1 MQANQFQWS
10 SYENRVLGIL
20 FLTFG
25 FVFFDRLALNFLF
38 PKIAS
43 EFALTNKH
51 LGLLA
56 STLALSWALS
66 GVFFGWLSDRIGARK
81 PLLIGAVVVFSAA
94 SLLSGLAVGF
104 ITLLLCR
111 LLMGLAEGPVLP
123 LSQAILVAESS
134 GSRLGLNMGLVQSSA
149 PGLLGIVI
157 GGPVIIFL
165 AETVGWR
172 WAFYISFVPGFLLA
186 ISIWSFIKEPK
197 TEAQQSRSAQIE
209 EPFPDKESD
218 KEPDKGLNK
227 VNFLSLLRHRNIALS
242 IVISCFFITWFIV
255 ITTFAPVF
263 LIDKKGFAPEQVS
276 AVMLCIGIGHVFWG
290 FAVPGL
296 SDRIGRKTAM
306 IVFSFLSVLAPV
318 FMIFI
323 HTVWLMSVLV
333 GLSYAGL
340 GCFVL
345 FMSTIP
351 AETVSRAQLA
361 TAVGLVM
368 ATGEIAGGFL
378 GPSIAGYTADIYGLN
393 APMWISAGGA
403 LLAAVTS
410 LFLIETAPIKTGKSA
425 ANSPRPMA
433 STMAT

>member
-1 MQANQFQWS
+1 MQASQFQWS

-38 PKIAS
+38 PKIAD

-81 PLLIGAVVVFSAA
+81 PLLIGAVVVF
-94 SLLSGLAVGF
+94 
-104 ITLLLCR
+104 
-111 LLMGLAEGPVLP
+111 
-123 LSQAILVAESS
+123 
-134 GSRLGLNMGLVQSSA
+134 
-149 PGLLGIVI
+149 
-157 GGPVIIFL
+157 
-165 AETVGWR
+165 
-172 WAFYISFVPGFLLA
+172 
-186 ISIWSFIKEPK
+186 
-197 TEAQQSRSAQIE
+197 
-209 EPFPDKESD
+209 
-218 KEPDKGLNK
+218 
-227 VNFLSLLRHRNIALS
+227 
-242 IVISCFFITWFIV
+242 
-255 ITTFAPVF
+255 
-263 LIDKKGFAPEQVS
+263 
-276 AVMLCIGIGHVFWG
+276 
-290 FAVPGL
+290 
-296 SDRIGRKTAM
+296 
-306 IVFSFLSVLAPV
+306 LSVLAPV

-323 HTVWLMSVLV
+323 HTAWLMGVLV

-361 TAVGLVM
+361 TALGLVM
-368 ATGEIAGGFL
+368 GTGEIAGGFL

-403 LLAAVTS
+403 LVAAVTS

-425 ANSPRPMA
+425 ANSPRPME
-433 STMAT
+433 STMAA

>member
-1 MQANQFQWS
+1 MQANRFQWS

-38 PKIAS
+38 PKIAN

-81 PLLIGAVVVFSAA
+81 PLLIGAVVVLSAA

-157 GGPVIIFL
+157 GGPVVIFL

-186 ISIWSFIKEPK
+186 ISICSFIKEPK
-197 TEAQQSRSAQIE
+197 AEAQQSRSAQIAE
-209 EPFPDKESD
+209 QSPNKRP
-218 KEPDKGLNK
+218 NK
-227 VNFLSLLRHRNIALS
+227 VNLLSLLKHRNIVLS

-255 ITTFAPVF
+255 ITTFTPVF
-263 LIDKKGFAPEQVS
+263 LIDEKDFAPEQVS
-276 AVMLCIGIGHVFWG
+276 AVMVCIGIGHVFWG

-323 HTVWLMSVLV
+323 HTAWLMSVLV

-351 AETVSRAQLA
+351 AETVPRAQLA
-361 TAVGLVM
+361 TALGLVM
-368 ATGEIAGGFL
+368 GTGEIAGGFL
-378 GPSIAGYTADIYGLN
+378 GPSIAGYAADIYGLN

-433 STMAT
+433 STMAA

>member
-38 PKIAS
+38 PKIAN

-66 GVFFGWLSDRIGARK
+66 GVFFGWLSDRIGVRK
-81 PLLIGAVVVFSAA
+81 PLLIGAVVIFSAA

-104 ITLLLCR
+104 VTLLLCR

-157 GGPVIIFL
+157 GGPVVIFL

-186 ISIWSFIKEPK
+186 ISICRFIKEPK
-197 TEAQQSRSAQIE
+197 AEAQQSRPAQIE
-209 EPFPDKESD
+209 EQSPDKEPG
-218 KEPDKGLNK
+218 KGPDK
-227 VNFLSLLRHRNIALS
+227 VNFLSLLKHRNIVLS
-242 IVISCFFITWFIV
+242 IVISCFFVTWFIV
-255 ITTFAPVF
+255 ITTFTPVF
-263 LIDKKGFAPEQVS
+263 LIDEKGFAPEQVS
-276 AVMLCIGIGHVFWG
+276 AVMVCIGIGHVFWG

-306 IVFSFLSVLAPV
+306 IIFSFLSVLAPV

-361 TAVGLVM
+361 TALGLVM
-368 ATGEIAGGFL
+368 GIGEIAGGFL

-393 APMWISAGGA
+393 APMWIAAGGA
-403 LLAAVTS
+403 LVAAVTS
-410 LFLIETAPIKTGKSA
+410 LFLIETAPVKTGKSA
-425 ANSPRPMA
+425 ANSPRSMA
-433 STMAT
+433 STMAA

>member
-1 MQANQFQWS
+1 MQASQFQWS

-38 PKIAS
+38 PKIAN

-66 GVFFGWLSDRIGARK
+66 GVFFGWLSDRIGVRK

-197 TEAQQSRSAQIE
+197 AEAQQSRSAQIE
-209 EPFPDKESD
+209 EQS
-218 KEPDKGLNK
+218 PDKGPDK
-227 VNFLSLLRHRNIALS
+227 VNFLSLLKHRNIVLS
-242 IVISCFFITWFIV
+242 IVISCFFVTWFIV
-255 ITTFAPVF
+255 ITTFTPVF
-263 LIDKKGFAPEQVS
+263 LIDEKGFAPEQVS
-276 AVMLCIGIGHVFWG
+276 AVMVCIGIGHVFWG

-323 HTVWLMSVLV
+323 HTAWLMSVLV

-361 TAVGLVM
+361 TALGLVM
-368 ATGEIAGGFL
+368 RTGEIAGGFL

-403 LLAAVTS
+403 LAAAVTS

-425 ANSPRPMA
+425 ANSPRPVA
-433 STMAT
+433 STMAV

>member
-1 MQANQFQWS
+1 MQASQFQWS

-38 PKIAS
+38 PKIAD

-186 ISIWSFIKEPK
+186 ISIWRFIKEPK
-197 TEAQQSRSAQIE
+197 AEAQQSRSAQIE
-209 EPFPDKESD
+209 EQS
-218 KEPDKGLNK
+218 PDKGLDKGPDKVPDK
-227 VNFLSLLRHRNIALS
+227 VNFLSLLKHRNIVLS

-255 ITTFAPVF
+255 ITTFTPVF
-263 LIDKKGFAPEQVS
+263 LIDEKGFAPDQVS
-276 AVMLCIGIGHVFWG
+276 AVMVCIGIGHVFWG

-323 HTVWLMSVLV
+323 HTAWLMSVLV

-361 TAVGLVM
+361 TALGLVM
-368 ATGEIAGGFL
+368 GTGEIAGGFL

-425 ANSPRPMA
+425 ANSPRPVA
-433 STMAT
+433 STMAA

>member
-1 MQANQFQWS
+1 MQANRFQWS

-38 PKIAS
+38 PKIAN

-81 PLLIGAVVVFSAA
+81 PLLIGAVVIFSAA

-149 PGLLGIVI
+149 PGLLGIAI
-157 GGPVIIFL
+157 GGPVVIFL

-186 ISIWSFIKEPK
+186 ISIWRFIEEPK
-197 TEAQQSRSAQIE
+197 AEARQSRSAQIE
-209 EPFPDKESD
+209 EQSPNKGPDKELN
-218 KEPDKGLNK
+218 KEPNK
-227 VNFLSLLRHRNIALS
+227 INFLSLLKHRNIVLS
-242 IVISCFFITWFIV
+242 IVISCFFVTWFIV
-255 ITTFAPVF
+255 ITTFTPVF
-263 LIDKKGFAPEQVS
+263 LIDEKGFAPQQVS
-276 AVMLCIGIGHVFWG
+276 AVMVCIGIGHVFWG

-323 HTVWLMSVLV
+323 HTAWLMSVLV

-361 TAVGLVM
+361 TALGLVM
-368 ATGEIAGGFL
+368 GTGEIAGGFL

-403 LLAAVTS
+403 LVAAVTS

-425 ANSPRPMA
+425 ANSPRPME
-433 STMAT
+433 STMAA

>member
-1 MQANQFQWS
+1 MQASQFQWS

-38 PKIAS
+38 PKIAD

-134 GSRLGLNMGLVQSSA
+134 ESRLGLNMGLVQSSA

-157 GGPVIIFL
+157 GGPVVIFL
-165 AETVGWR
+165 TETVGWR

-186 ISIWSFIKEPK
+186 ISICRFIKEPK
-197 TEAQQSRSAQIE
+197 AEAQQSRPAQIE
-209 EPFPDKESD
+209 EQSPDKEPG
-218 KEPDKGLNK
+218 KGPDK
-227 VNFLSLLRHRNIALS
+227 VNFLSLLKHRNIVLS
-242 IVISCFFITWFIV
+242 IVISCFFVTWFIV
-255 ITTFAPVF
+255 ITTFTPVF
-263 LIDKKGFAPEQVS
+263 LIDEKGFAPEQVS
-276 AVMLCIGIGHVFWG
+276 AVMVCIGIGHVFWG

-306 IVFSFLSVLAPV
+306 IIFSFLSVLAPV

-361 TAVGLVM
+361 TALGLVM
-368 ATGEIAGGFL
+368 GIGEIAGGFL

-393 APMWISAGGA
+393 APMWIAAGGA
-403 LLAAVTS
+403 LVAAVTS
-410 LFLIETAPIKTGKSA
+410 LFLIETAPVKTGKSA
-425 ANSPRPMA
+425 ANSPRSMA
-433 STMAT
+433 STMAA

>member
-1 MQANQFQWS
+1 MQANRFQWS

-38 PKIAS
+38 PKIAN

-81 PLLIGAVVVFSAA
+81 PLLIGAVVIFSAA

-149 PGLLGIVI
+149 PGLLGIAI
-157 GGPVIIFL
+157 GGPVVIFL

-186 ISIWSFIKEPK
+186 ISIWRFIEEPK
-197 TEAQQSRSAQIE
+197 AEARQSRSAQIE
-209 EPFPDKESD
+209 GQPPDKESNKGPD
-218 KEPDKGLNK
+218 KEPHK
-227 VNFLSLLRHRNIALS
+227 VNLLSLLKHRNIVLS

-255 ITTFAPVF
+255 ITTFTPVF
-263 LIDKKGFAPEQVS
+263 LTDEKGFAPEQVS
-276 AVMLCIGIGHVFWG
+276 AVMVCIGIGHVFWG

-323 HTVWLMSVLV
+323 HTAWLMSVLV

-351 AETVSRAQLA
+351 AETVPRAQLA
-361 TAVGLVM
+361 TALGLVM
-368 ATGEIAGGFL
+368 GTGEIAGGFL

-433 STMAT
+433 STMAA

>member
-1 MQANQFQWS
+1 MQASQFQWS

-38 PKIAS
+38 PKIAD

-157 GGPVIIFL
+157 GGPVVIFL

-186 ISIWSFIKEPK
+186 ISICSFIKEPK
-197 TEAQQSRSAQIE
+197 AEAQQSRSTQIE
-209 EPFPDKESD
+209 EQP
-218 KEPDKGLNK
+218 PDKGPDKGPDK
-227 VNFLSLLRHRNIALS
+227 VNFLSLLKHRNIVLS
-242 IVISCFFITWFIV
+242 IVISCFFVTWFIV
-255 ITTFAPVF
+255 ITTFTPIF
-263 LIDKKGFAPEQVS
+263 LIEEKGFAPEQVS
-276 AVMLCIGIGHVFWG
+276 AVMVCIGIGHVFWG

-296 SDRIGRKTAM
+296 SDRIGRKPAM

-323 HTVWLMSVLV
+323 HTAWLMSVLV

-361 TAVGLVM
+361 TALGLVM
-368 ATGEIAGGFL
+368 GTGEIAGGFL

-393 APMWISAGGA
+393 ASMWISAGGA
-403 LLAAVTS
+403 LVAAVTS
-410 LFLIETAPIKTGKSA
+410 LFLIETTPIKTGKSA
-425 ANSPRPMA
+425 ANSPRPME
-433 STMAT
+433 STMAA

>member
-1 MQANQFQWS
+1 MQASQFQWS

-38 PKIAS
+38 PKIAD

-186 ISIWSFIKEPK
+186 ISICRFIKEPK
-197 TEAQQSRSAQIE
+197 AEAQQSRSAHTE
-209 EPFPDKESD
+209 EP
-218 KEPDKGLNK
+218 PDKGPDK
-227 VNFLSLLRHRNIALS
+227 VNFLSLLKHRNIVLS

-255 ITTFAPVF
+255 ITTFTPVF

-276 AVMLCIGIGHVFWG
+276 AVMVCIGIGHVFWG

-323 HTVWLMSVLV
+323 DTAWLMGVLV

-361 TAVGLVM
+361 TALGLVM
-368 ATGEIAGGFL
+368 GTGEIAGGFL

-403 LLAAVTS
+403 LVAAVTS

-425 ANSPRPMA
+425 ANSPRPME
-433 STMAT
+433 STMTA

>member
-1 MQANQFQWS
+1 MQASQFQWS

-38 PKIAS
+38 PKIAN

-94 SLLSGLAVGF
+94 SLFSGLAVGF

-186 ISIWSFIKEPK
+186 ISIWRFIEEPK
-197 TEAQQSRSAQIE
+197 AEARQSRSAQIE
-209 EPFPDKESD
+209 EQSPNKGPDKEPN
-218 KEPDKGLNK
+218 KEPNK
-227 VNFLSLLRHRNIALS
+227 VNFLSLLKHRNIVLS
-242 IVISCFFITWFIV
+242 IVISCFFVTWFIV
-255 ITTFAPVF
+255 ITTFTPVF
-263 LIDKKGFAPEQVS
+263 LIDEKGFAPEQVS
-276 AVMLCIGIGHVFWG
+276 AVMVCIGIGHVFWG

-318 FMIFI
+318 FMIVI
-323 HTVWLMSVLV
+323 HTAWLMSVLV

-361 TAVGLVM
+361 TALGLVM
-368 ATGEIAGGFL
+368 GTGEIAGGFL
-378 GPSIAGYTADIYGLN
+378 GPSIAGYAADIYGLN

-403 LLAAVTS
+403 LVAAVTS

-433 STMAT
+433 STMAA

>member
-1 MQANQFQWS
+1 MQASQFQWS
-10 SYENRVLGIL
+10 SYENRVLSIL

-38 PKIAS
+38 PKIAN

-134 GSRLGLNMGLVQSSA
+134 ESRLGLNMGLVQSSA

-186 ISIWSFIKEPK
+186 ISICRFIKEPK
-197 TEAQQSRSAQIE
+197 AEAQQSRPAQIE
-209 EPFPDKESD
+209 EQSPDKESD
-218 KEPDKGLNK
+218 K
-227 VNFLSLLRHRNIALS
+227 VNFLSLLKHRNIVLS

-255 ITTFAPVF
+255 ITTFTPVF
-263 LIDKKGFAPEQVS
+263 LIDEKGFAPEQVS
-276 AVMLCIGIGHVFWG
+276 AVMVCIGIGHVFWV

-323 HTVWLMSVLV
+323 HTAWLMSVLV

-361 TAVGLVM
+361 TALGLVM
-368 ATGEIAGGFL
+368 GTGEIAGGFL
-378 GPSIAGYTADIYGLN
+378 GPSIAGYAADIYGLN

-403 LLAAVTS
+403 LVAAVTS

-433 STMAT
+433 STMAA